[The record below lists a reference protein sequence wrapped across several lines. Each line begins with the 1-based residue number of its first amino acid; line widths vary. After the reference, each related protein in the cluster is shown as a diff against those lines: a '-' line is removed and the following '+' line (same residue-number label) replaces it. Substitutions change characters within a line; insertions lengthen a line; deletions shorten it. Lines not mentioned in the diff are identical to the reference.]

1 MPTLLL
7 FLDMSSTPEVSSA
20 PHEEQPIEVNMSNT
34 VDESHDDVNPNPTE
48 TPVEVEDS
56 DVNNDVDHFE
66 KKKRAKT
73 SSVWLEFKEEMIDGK
88 KKARCVHCKDIL
100 TVSVSGSTTHFQR
113 HLKKCMHRKRHNMQ
127 QQMINFPTA
136 NSSIDTIAMGS
147 ALTDGRFDMK
157 KMREGIAHW
166 ILMHEHPFSIVEEEG
181 FNMMQKRGMIE
192 WEKVSRTTI
201 KKDCVQVYE
210 AEKKKLKEQ
219 LKDVNKISLTTD
231 LWRSTNQ
238 KIGYMV
244 LTGHFVDA
252 NWRLQKRVLNFVH
265 IPPPHRGV
273 EIADTIYKCL
283 KEWGIENKVYT
294 LSVDNASNNDSA
306 IRILKDTFSRS
317 TKLLCGGKL
326 FHVRCC
332 AHILNLMVQDG
343 LSEIKHI
350 IEDIH
355 DSVSYVNQSEARLQ
369 TFSEIVHQLQ
379 LPNRRLILE
388 CKTRWNSTY
397 EMLATAIKFKEAFPR
412 FRDREPNY
420 DSCPTEEDWEKVEKV
435 AAVLEVFTKVT
446 NIISGSDYPTSN
458 LFLNEVRQVKVLLDK
473 KSQEEDDF
481 IRVMTRRMKEKFEK
495 YWGECNL
502 LMAIASVLDPRGK
515 MRIIHF
521 SFTQM
526 YSEQAARENITKVR
540 EALFELYG
548 EYEVQYYSEQE
559 GNETSSFCS
568 DIGNSIGQTS
578 KTTGWDEYTR
588 YVKSVETCPTQR
600 SDLDRYLEDGCHI
613 HEGDPLSFDT
623 LNWWKGE
630 SGKYRILSRM
640 ARDILA
646 IPITTVASEATFS
659 AGTRVIDPYRSSLSP
674 ETVQV
679 LLCGGDWCRHLHG
692 VKKKTKVSNVFLFN
706 FLITVCVI
714 VT

>member
-1 MPTLLL
+1 
-7 FLDMSSTPEVSSA
+7 MSSTPEVSSV

-34 VDESHDDVNPNPTE
+34 MDESHDDVNPNPTE

-73 SSVWLEFKEEMIDGK
+73 SFVWLEFKEEMIDGK
-88 KKARCVHCKDIL
+88 KKAQCVHCKDIL

-113 HLKKCMHRKRHNMQ
+113 YLKKCMHRKRHNMQ
-127 QQMINFPTA
+127 QQMINFPTS

-181 FNMMQKRGMIE
+181 FNMMQKRRKIE

-238 KIGYMV
+238 KIGNMV

-252 NWRLQKRVLNFVH
+252 NWRLHKRVLNFVH

-332 AHILNLMVQDG
+332 AHILNLMVQDD

-397 EMLATAIKFKEAFPR
+397 EMLATAIKFKEAFLR

-420 DSCPTEEDWEKVEKV
+420 DSCPTEED
-435 AAVLEVFTKVT
+435 
-446 NIISGSDYPTSN
+446 
-458 LFLNEVRQVKVLLDK
+458 
-473 KSQEEDDF
+473 
-481 IRVMTRRMKEKFEK
+481 
-495 YWGECNL
+495 
-502 LMAIASVLDPRGK
+502 
-515 MRIIHF
+515 
-521 SFTQM
+521 
-526 YSEQAARENITKVR
+526 
-540 EALFELYG
+540 
-548 EYEVQYYSEQE
+548 
-559 GNETSSFCS
+559 
-568 DIGNSIGQTS
+568 
-578 KTTGWDEYTR
+578 
-588 YVKSVETCPTQR
+588 
-600 SDLDRYLEDGCHI
+600 
-613 HEGDPLSFDT
+613 
-623 LNWWKGE
+623 
-630 SGKYRILSRM
+630 
-640 ARDILA
+640 
-646 IPITTVASEATFS
+646 
-659 AGTRVIDPYRSSLSP
+659 
-674 ETVQV
+674 
-679 LLCGGDWCRHLHG
+679 
-692 VKKKTKVSNVFLFN
+692 
-706 FLITVCVI
+706 
-714 VT
+714 

>member
-1 MPTLLL
+1 MVAKFVADEDDFPIRSGEEEIGLGFADETLGEKHETEGEGTAGTPDDEVGSGGAGGGRDVDAEEEVAGERGGERIAIE
-7 FLDMSSTPEVSSA
+7 DMSSTPEVSSV
-20 PHEEQPIEVNMSNT
+20 PHEEQSIEANISNT
-34 VDESHDDVNPNPTE
+34 MDESRDDVNPNPTE

-56 DVNNDVDHFE
+56 AVNNDVDHFE
-66 KKKRAKT
+66 IKKRAKT
-73 SSVWLEFKEEMIDGK
+73 SSVWLEFKEEMID
-88 KKARCVHCKDIL
+88 
-100 TVSVSGSTTHFQR
+100 
-113 HLKKCMHRKRHNMQ
+113 
-127 QQMINFPTA
+127 
-136 NSSIDTIAMGS
+136 
-147 ALTDGRFDMK
+147 DGRFDMN

-166 ILMHEHPFSIVEEEG
+166 ILMHEHPFSTVEEEG

-210 AEKKKLKEQ
+210 AEKKKLKGQ

-238 KIGYMV
+238 KIEYMV

-265 IPPPHRGV
+265 IPPSHRGV

-355 DSVSYVNQSEARLQ
+355 DSVSYVNQK
-369 TFSEIVHQLQ
+369 IVHQLQ
-379 LPNRRLILE
+379 LPDRRLILE
-388 CKTRWNSTY
+388 CKTRWSSTY
-397 EMLATAIKFKEAFPR
+397 EMLATTIKFKEAFSR
-412 FRDREPNY
+412 FRDRESNY

-458 LFLNEVRQVKVLLDK
+458 LFLNEVRQVNVLLDK

-495 YWGECNL
+495 YWGDCNL
-502 LMAIASVLDPRGK
+502 LMAIASILDPRGN

-521 SFTQM
+521 SFAQM
-526 YSEQAARENITKVR
+526 YSEQVARENITKVR

-588 YVKSVETCPTQR
+588 YVKSVETGPTQR
-600 SDLDRYLEDGCHI
+600 SDLD
-613 HEGDPLSFDT
+613 
-623 LNWWKGE
+623 
-630 SGKYRILSRM
+630 
-640 ARDILA
+640 
-646 IPITTVASEATFS
+646 
-659 AGTRVIDPYRSSLSP
+659 RVIDPYRSSLSP
-674 ETVQV
+674 ETMQV
-679 LLCGGDWCRHLHG
+679 LLCGGDWCCHLHG
-692 VKKKTKVSNVFLFN
+692 VKKKTKAEKKSIKIILP
-706 FLITVCVI
+706 
-714 VT
+714 